1 MEFTI
6 IIILLVITILQ
17 FDSFV
22 KNNKAIKFLKD
33 IFPKNADKYSLNY
46 DSETNLVS
54 GIEANHK
61 NQILQVI
68 FKSINV
74 YLSNNKGAVSDF
86 NLIKDIVDRNC
97 DSKEE
102 EIHSQIPVPIY
113 LGLAGTM
120 IGILIGVGSLVF
132 TGGLNDLINSTNGS
146 GIEGIKGLL
155 SGVSLA
161 MISSITGIGFN
172 MRGSRLA
179 KEAKT
184 EVENNKNTFLSWMQA
199 ELLPNISN
207 DTSGAIVRMTS
218 NLSNFNKTF
227 SSNTKNLEK
236 IGRASCRERV

>member
-161 MISSITGIGFN
+161 MISSIT
-172 MRGSRLA
+172 
-179 KEAKT
+179 E
-184 EVENNKNTFLSWMQA
+184 
-199 ELLPNISN
+199 
-207 DTSGAIVRMTS
+207 
-218 NLSNFNKTF
+218 
-227 SSNTKNLEK
+227 